1 MELNLKKSKRTIK
14 EIIIHCAA
22 TPEGKDFTVD
32 DIRKWHLAQGWND
45 IGYHYVIGR
54 HGELWEGR
62 PVDNI
67 GAHCVNHNRYSIG
80 VCYVGGVAKDGKTPK
95 DTRTL
100 QQKAQLLLLLKELR
114 KLYPN
119 AKIYGHRN
127 FSKKACPSF
136 DAMSEY
142 SSI

>member
-32 DIRKWHLAQGWND
+32 DIRKWHLARGWND

-80 VCYVGGVAKDGKTPK
+80 VCYVGGCAKDGKTAK

-100 QQKAQLLLLLKELR
+100 QQKAQLLLLLQELR
-114 KLYPN
+114 KLYPK

-127 FSKKACPSF
+127 FAKKDCPSF